1 MDDFLCLVCVSDPG
15 GITPKDELCKKHIA
29 FSSTFICLHARR
41 YIPLYSSP
49 FCCQE
54 YARPAD
60 FSIIHSMHLFLF
72 LSCSLCLSRLSQRP
86 VFHWRSSSLRL
97 IHGCLSSGVL
107 GAQRAGWLAGCAS
120 VSILS
125 LSSSLFLS
133 LCLRVIAALLDMLFC
148 FSVVLLFGLRVL
160 FGLLAGLSR
169 FGYQVLVLR
178 AGLGWAGLG

>member
-1 MDDFLCLVCVSDPG
+1 MLAGTSPC
-15 GITPKDELCKKHIA
+15 
-29 FSSTFICLHARR
+29 
-41 YIPLYSSP
+41 IPLRFVVKSMPDQPTFPS
-49 FCCQE
+49 FTACI
-54 YARPAD
+54 
-60 FSIIHSMHLFLF
+60 FSFSFHA
-72 LSCSLCLSRLSQRP
+72 LSVSRLSQRP

-178 AGLGWAGLG
+178 AGLGWAGLAHGPDLSVVVSWCWLAREARCRC